1 MMIETSWGPL
11 EVDEGQIYHFP
22 KGIPGFEEEKRFAL
36 ISNQD
41 EPFQYLQ
48 SLQETYLSFLIADP
62 FLFYPDYEFELP
74 DPDSKELKIEDEML
88 IRCMITLKDPVETS
102 TMNLLAPLVLNPKRQ
117 LGKQIVLHASA
128 YSTKQKLWD
137 PSGNTKGE
145 EKEDAG
151 TFTQKG

>member
-1 MMIETSWGPL
+1 MIETSWGPL
-11 EVDEGQIYHFP
+11 EVDEEQIYHFP
-22 KGIPGFEEEKRFAL
+22 KGIPGFEEEKRFVL
-36 ISNQD
+36 ISNQE

-48 SLQETYLSFLIADP
+48 SLQEKYLSFLIADP

-88 IRCMITLKDPVETS
+88 IRCMITLRDPVETS
-102 TMNLLAPLVLNPKRQ
+102 TMNLLAPLVLNPKLQ

-137 PSGNTKGE
+137 SSGNTKGE